1 MDKKNRRFE
10 IQSKVRVPDM
20 EDIQKAASNFNE
32 VTDEQNHDF
41 VARNAKH
48 FIATNDSDKFEKHLS
63 NMKKEMEQL
72 AMAVASEDKAKT
84 ESDMTG
90 STDAAESSEP
100 AAEPVVVIIDQTKA
114 KKSAEAESKTADSDA
129 DR

>member
-32 VTDEQNHDF
+32 VTDEQNRDF

-48 FIATNDSDKFEKHLS
+48 FISTNDSDKFEKHLS
-63 NMKKEMEQL
+63 EMKKEMEQL
-72 AMAVASEDKAKT
+72 AMAVASEDKAKIDPANT
-84 ESDMTG
+84 D
-90 STDAAESSEP
+90 STDVTISSETISEP
-100 AAEPVVVIIDQTKA
+100 LVIDGLQAATLTLGA
-114 KKSAEAESKTADSDA
+114 ADTGEVSEDSV
-129 DR
+129 